1 MTPMVYVIMPVGSD
15 PAYER
20 RRAVIEGATSA
31 LGLATLLPADRLH
44 PDVPFDLDHARRD
57 LRRARV
63 VLADLTL
70 ERPSC
75 YYEVGLAQALNR
87 RVVLVAER
95 GTVIHQAHDRDKVIF
110 YDSLDDL
117 SAKLTRVLR
126 PIAAA
131 ATKAAR
137 AALLRQAAQ

>member
-15 PAYER
+15 PAYEH
-20 RRAVIEGATSA
+20 RRAAIERATTA
-31 LGLATLLPADRLH
+31 VGLATLLPADRLH
-44 PDVPFDLDHARRD
+44 PDVPFDLVHARRD

-95 GTVIHQAHDRDKVIF
+95 GTQVHQAHDRDKVIF

-126 PIAAA
+126 PIAAGA
-131 ATKAAR
+131 RVTTKAA
-137 AALLRQAAQ
+137 AKTA

>member
-1 MTPMVYVIMPVGSD
+1 VTPIVYVIMPVGSD

-20 RRAVIEGATSA
+20 RRAAIERVTSA
-31 LGLATLLPADRLH
+31 LGLATLLPADRQH
-44 PDVPFDLDHARRD
+44 ADEPFDLQHARRD

-75 YYEVGLAQALNR
+75 YYEVGLAQALHR
-87 RVVLVAER
+87 RVVLIAER
-95 GTVIHQAHDRDKVIF
+95 GTPIHQAHDRDKVIF

-117 SAKLTRVLR
+117 SARLTEVLR
-126 PIAAA
+126 PIVAGGRVT
-131 ATKAAR
+131 TKAA
-137 AALLRQAAQ
+137 AKTA

>member
-15 PAYER
+15 PAYEG
-20 RRAVIEGATSA
+20 RRAAIERITTT

-44 PDVPFDLDHARRD
+44 ADVPFDLDHARRD

-63 VLADLTL
+63 VVADLTL

-95 GTVIHQAHDRDKVIF
+95 GTPIHQAHDRDKVIF

-117 SAKLTRVLR
+117 SAKLTRALR
-126 PIAAA
+126 PIVAGARA
-131 ATKAAR
+131 TTKAA
-137 AALLRQAAQ
+137 AKTA

>member
-20 RRAVIEGATSA
+20 RRAAIERVTAG

-44 PDVPFDLDHARRD
+44 ADVPFDLDHARRD

-63 VLADLTL
+63 VVADLTL

-75 YYEVGLAQALNR
+75 YYEVGLAQALSR
-87 RVVLVAER
+87 RVVLIAER
-95 GTVIHQAHDRDKVIF
+95 GTPIHQAHDRDKVIF

-117 SAKLTRVLR
+117 STKLTRVLR
-126 PIAAA
+126 PIATGARS
-131 ATKAAR
+131 ATKAPAKT
-137 AALLRQAAQ
+137 A

>member
-20 RRAVIEGATSA
+20 RRAAIERATA
-31 LGLATLLPADRLH
+31 AVGLATLLPADRLH
-44 PDVPFDLDHARRD
+44 AQVPFDLDHARRD

-95 GTVIHQAHDRDKVIF
+95 GTPIHQAHDRDKVIF

-126 PIAAA
+126 PIAAGARTTAKPA
-131 ATKAAR
+131 ATTA
-137 AALLRQAAQ
+137 

>member
-1 MTPMVYVIMPVGSD
+1 VTPMVYVIMPVGSD
-15 PAYER
+15 PAYEP
-20 RRAVIEGATSA
+20 RRAAIERATAA
-31 LGLATLLPADRLH
+31 LGLTTLLPADRLH
-44 PDVPFDLDHARRD
+44 PEVPFDLVHARRD

-95 GTVIHQAHDRDKVIF
+95 GTPIHQAHDRDKVIF

-117 SAKLTRVLR
+117 SEQLTSILR
-126 PIAAA
+126 PITAA
-131 ATKAAR
+131 ATKAPAKT
-137 AALLRQAAQ
+137 A

>member
-1 MTPMVYVIMPVGSD
+1 MTPVVYVIMPVGSD

-20 RRAVIEGATSA
+20 RRATIEEAAAA
-31 LGLATLLPADRLH
+31 LGLATLLPADRQH
-44 PDVPFDLDHARRD
+44 ADVPFDLEHARRD

-95 GTVIHQAHDRDKVIF
+95 GTPIHQAHDRDKVIF

-126 PIAAA
+126 PIATAPRTRTRAA
-131 ATKAAR
+131 AKTP
-137 AALLRQAAQ
+137 